1 MAAAAAR
8 RAPSPL
14 LLARGAFSL
23 PCSRSLTTLLPLHL
37 ARAYSSPPPGDAWD
51 RPYTRELA
59 AYPAPW
65 TRANKFWP
73 TVGRVNDTHGDR
85 VLICTCPSVEEYR

>member
-1 MAAAAAR
+1 MWGGGGKEGGGGGRASR
-8 RAPSPL
+8 PRAPLLTAPHTPL
-14 LLARGAFSL
+14 Y
-23 PCSRSLTTLLPLHL
+23 T
-37 ARAYSSPPPGDAWD
+37 PPTRPSHSGDAWN
-51 RPYTRELA
+51 RPYSRELA

-73 TVGRVNDTHGDR
+73 SVGRVNDTHGDR